1 MESVEFTFNEGVFC
15 YDRET
20 FSVEGESGRVYHLS
34 EQFPYDPVALQR
46 EGIVTRKDVLKVWVD
61 IRGNISS
68 TGLWRLFENMRIYTD
83 RTLEDVTTL
92 KIRGLSWYFDSTE
105 GPALTLRPL
114 SEYSGQHRHILMCN
128 DEEEEQPA
136 RFSLGYVSFQ
146 GNVNLRYEVSP
157 PRFESTVPTQWSRK
171 WNYTKKMC
179 EDEFNFYRTLKG
191 EGADNVMFG
200 MELEVSTSL
209 SCEEIQEIVAEVR
222 PKQEPFFIFKQDSS
236 ISGCYLNR
244 VELVTVPCS
253 PKYLKKAWKLFFN
266 KVHKLCAA
274 KGLEIEDVFDVS
286 SNLSNGI
293 HIHVSKSTFLNKLH
307 KRKFI
312 AAWNSPE
319 SNITNTIQR
328 ISGRPFNYT
337 DNHYCSPS
345 YRFDTKLGRRLRVDT
360 KGRSTC
366 HELSRTVEVRVFQGI
381 VGIDHILRCIEATE
395 AMYYM
400 VLSLPIS
407 KFTDYPELLE
417 EFVHKN
423 SGYNKLKEFFACA

>member
-1 MESVEFTFNEGVFC
+1 MEAVEFVFDERVLC
-15 YDRET
+15 YNREPL
-20 FSVEGESGRVYHLS
+20 SVEGASGRVYHLS
-34 EQFPYDPVALQR
+34 KEFPYDPEALQR
-46 EGIVTRKDVLKVWVD
+46 EGIVTREDVLKVWLD
-61 IRGNISS
+61 IRGNLSDVV
-68 TGLWRLFENMRIYTD
+68 LWNMANSMSMYTD
-83 RTLEDVTTL
+83 RDVYEVKTL
-92 KIRGLSWYFDSTE
+92 KIRGLSRYMDDTQ
-105 GPALTLRPL
+105 GPALDFRTGGR
-114 SEYSGQHRHILMCN
+114 SYESARRILILG
-128 DEEEEQPA
+128 DESQEEQLP
-136 RFSLGYVSFQ
+136 RFYLDCVGFQ
-146 GNVNLRYEVSP
+146 GRVWLR
-157 PRFESTVPTQWSRK
+157 RSTRSLRTNPSTQWNKK
-171 WNYTKKMC
+171 WNYTKKMDS
-179 EDEFNFYRTLKG
+179 DEYNFYRTLKG

-200 MELEVSTSL
+200 MELEVSTKL
-209 SCEEIQEIVAEVR
+209 SCEEIQEIVTDVR

-236 ISGCYLNR
+236 ISGQYSNN

-274 KGLEIEDVFDVS
+274 KGLEIKDVFDVR
-286 SNLSNGI
+286 NDLSNGI

-307 KRKFI
+307 KRKFV

-319 SNITNTIQR
+319 SNITRTIQR

-337 DNHYCSPS
+337 DNHYCTPN
-345 YRFDTKLGRRLRVDT
+345 YRFDTKLARRLQMDT
-360 KGRSTC
+360 NGRATC

-381 VGIDHILRCIEATE
+381 VDIDHIIRCIEATE